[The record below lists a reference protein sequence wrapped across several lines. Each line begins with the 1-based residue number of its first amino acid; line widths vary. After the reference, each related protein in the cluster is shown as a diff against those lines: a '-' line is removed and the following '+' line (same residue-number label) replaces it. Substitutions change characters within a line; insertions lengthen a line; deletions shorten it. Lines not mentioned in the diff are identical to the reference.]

1 MPVHPVGVQA
11 RIGADGDPYAVR
23 DFTAIDPALGDAAG
37 LRALVDDLHRRGMR
51 VIYDWTL
58 NRASVDN
65 VLTASHPEWFT
76 HDAARQAVLPGAE
89 PRLFQRFDFSS
100 KPLRAWLLA
109 AMQDWITAYGF
120 DGLRFDDADITP
132 LDFLDEIRAALV
144 PVRADIALIAQSTDE
159 LHHLDACDLT
169 YDGGARDHA
178 AHRPGRSDGRRG
190 ALAVGRIDLY
200 LPARRAA
207 HALARRKE
215 QGRAFRY
222 FGHELHL
229 AAAAVVFTL
238 DGVPHVLMGQEFNE
252 PRWENWTS
260 LFDGFA
266 LDWNSFDRPTF
277 DHYRNLIAAA
287 RRLSPCARARSI
299 SCAAARPACS
309 CTGAA
314 RPSSASWWRS
324 TCRMRRALPH
334 GVRRAPAAV
343 CARR

>member
-1 MPVHPVGVQA
+1 MQELGVSIVWLMPVHPVGVQA

-89 PRLFQRFDFSS
+89 PRLFHGFDFSS

-169 YDGGARDHA
+169 YDGGARETMLRIAQGEATADA
-178 AHRPGRSDGRRG
+178 VRWQWEESTYTFPRG
-190 ALAVGRIDLY
+190 
-200 LPARRAA
+200 AA
-207 HALARRKE
+207 HALARRKRT
-215 QGRAFRY
+215 GA
-222 FGHELHL
+222 
-229 AAAAVVFTL
+229 
-238 DGVPHVLMGQEFNE
+238 GVPLLW
-252 PRWENWTS
+252 PRAAS
-260 LFDGFA
+260 GRGGRRVHA
-266 LDWNSFDRPTF
+266 GR
-277 DHYRNLIAAA
+277 RAA
-287 RRLSPCARARSI
+287 RADGPGIQRA
-299 SCAAARPACS
+299 
-309 CTGAA
+309 
-314 RPSSASWWRS
+314 
-324 TCRMRRALPH
+324 AL
-334 GVRRAPAAV
+334 GELDLAVRRLRA
-343 CARR
+343 